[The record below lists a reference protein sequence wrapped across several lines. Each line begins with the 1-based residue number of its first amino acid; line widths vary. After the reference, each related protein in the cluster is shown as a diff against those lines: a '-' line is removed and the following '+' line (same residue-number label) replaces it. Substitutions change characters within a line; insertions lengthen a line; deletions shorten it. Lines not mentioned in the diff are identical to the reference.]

1 MKYRRTEDILAKY
14 TNNWTLEE
22 GSYPASTKKNLE
34 DIYTILSDHYT
45 NVDKHHLDA
54 DRNDIEGVDYRVEF
68 SSPKDTMV
76 EANDVDQLMYF
87 DDKNPSVGPI
97 GGAIAEDYDDLS
109 SVNLIVGQDEVKESI
124 EKHDELNQDLFDGE
138 DLKPEVKDK
147 LLEIVDKFKDNLKES
162 DIELE
167 IIDVLFVGSNA
178 SYNYTDNS
186 DIDIHIVADTSIY
199 DDKEDLATK
208 LYEAYKRIFNS
219 KYDPLIYGHE
229 VEVYVDS
236 NENHA
241 NSNGIYSLNTGWVK
255 KPDNDTIPDISDE
268 LLAKLED
275 LVRDFKDKYGDV
287 SKMES
292 VDEVDDAIDSI
303 YKERQASILKD
314 GEYGIGN
321 LLFKEVRNCGL
332 LKQLKDRKVELENQE
347 MSLNEESVFSKAK
360 NFIGDYLRNGEE
372 PEEEEVFDI
381 SEHKDNLLRIMNT
394 YSDYSKAVDAC
405 LRYLVD
411 YDEDVEF
418 LMTHDTPETR
428 KYIDDVLD
436 YLWELVEKSKV
447 KVNDRNEFFRTLKD
461 KIKNFKIFDT
471 ED

>member
-1 MKYRRTEDILAKY
+1 MKYRSTEDVLAKY

-45 NVDKHHLDA
+45 NVDKHHLDV

-68 SSPKDTMV
+68 SSPKDTMT

-97 GGAIAEDYDDLS
+97 GGAVVEDYDDLS
-109 SVNLIVGQDEVKESI
+109 SVNLIVGEDVVEESI

-178 SYNYTDNS
+178 SYDYTDDS
-186 DIDIHIVADTSIY
+186 DIDLHIVADTSIY

-229 VEVYVDS
+229 VEVYVAS

-275 LVRDFKDKYGDV
+275 LVRDFKAKYGNV
-287 SKMES
+287 SDIES
-292 VDEVDDAIDSI
+292 VEEVDDAIDSI

-321 LLFKEVRNCGL
+321 LLFKEIRNCGL

-347 MSLNEESVFSKAK
+347 MSLNEESVFSKALD
-360 NFIGDYLRNGEE
+360 IAGDYFRNGKK
-372 PEEEEVFDI
+372 PEEEDFFDI
-381 SEHKDNLLRIMNT
+381 SEHNFMIASLFICFIYFFPPITHNIFV
-394 YSDYSKAVDAC
+394 S
-405 LRYLVD
+405 
-411 YDEDVEF
+411 F
-418 LMTHDTPETR
+418 LCIWSINVFLNSE
-428 KYIDDVLD
+428 
-436 YLWELVEKSKV
+436 
-447 KVNDRNEFFRTLKD
+447 
-461 KIKNFKIFDT
+461 
-471 ED
+471 

>member
-1 MKYRRTEDILAKY
+1 M
-14 TNNWTLEE
+14 
-22 GSYPASTKKNLE
+22 
-34 DIYTILSDHYT
+34 
-45 NVDKHHLDA
+45 
-54 DRNDIEGVDYRVEF
+54 
-68 SSPKDTMV
+68 
-76 EANDVDQLMYF
+76 
-87 DDKNPSVGPI
+87 
-97 GGAIAEDYDDLS
+97 
-109 SVNLIVGQDEVKESI
+109 
-124 EKHDELNQDLFDGE
+124 
-138 DLKPEVKDK
+138 
-147 LLEIVDKFKDNLKES
+147 
-162 DIELE
+162 
-167 IIDVLFVGSNA
+167 
-178 SYNYTDNS
+178 
-186 DIDIHIVADTSIY
+186 
-199 DDKEDLATK
+199 
-208 LYEAYKRIFNS
+208 YEAYKRIFNS

-275 LVRDFKDKYGDV
+275 LVRDFKAKYGNV
-287 SKMES
+287 SDIES
-292 VDEVDDAIDSI
+292 VEEVDDAIDSI

-321 LLFKEVRNCGL
+321 LLFKEIRNCGL

-360 NFIGDYLRNGEE
+360 KFMGDYLRNGEE
-372 PEEEEVFDI
+372 PEEEDFFDI
-381 SEHKDNLLRIMNT
+381 SEHEGNLLRIMNT

-418 LMTHDTPETR
+418 IMTHDTPETR

-436 YLWELVEKSKV
+436 YLWKLVEKSKV
-447 KVNDRNEFFRTLKD
+447 KVNDRNEFFKTLKD
-461 KIKNFKIFDT
+461 KIKNFTIFDT

>member
-1 MKYRRTEDILAKY
+1 MAES
-14 TNNWTLEE
+14 NN
-22 GSYPASTKKNLE
+22 
-34 DIYTILSDHYT
+34 
-45 NVDKHHLDA
+45 
-54 DRNDIEGVDYRVEF
+54 
-68 SSPKDTMV
+68 
-76 EANDVDQLMYF
+76 VDQLMYF

-178 SYNYTDNS
+178 SYNYTDDS

-372 PEEEEVFDI
+372 PEEEDFFDI

-418 LMTHDTPETR
+418 IMTHDTPETR
-428 KYIDDVLD
+428 KYIDDVLY
-436 YLWELVEKSKV
+436 YL
-447 KVNDRNEFFRTLKD
+447 
-461 KIKNFKIFDT
+461 
-471 ED
+471 

>member
-1 MKYRRTEDILAKY
+1 MKYRSTEDVLAKY

-45 NVDKHHLDA
+45 NVDKHHLDV

-68 SSPKDTMV
+68 SSPKDTMT

-97 GGAIAEDYDDLS
+97 GGVVAEDYDDLS
-109 SVNLIVGQDEVKESI
+109 SVNLIIGEDVVEESI

-167 IIDVLFVGSNA
+167 IIDILFVGSNA
-178 SYNYTDNS
+178 SYNYTDDS
-186 DIDIHIVADTSIY
+186 DIDLHIVADTSIY

-219 KYDPLIYGHE
+219 KYDPLIYDHE

-275 LVRDFKDKYGDV
+275 LVRDFKAKYGNV
-287 SKMES
+287 SDIES
-292 VDEVDDAIDSI
+292 VEEVDDAIDSI

-321 LLFKEVRNCGL
+321 LLFKEIRNCGL

-360 NFIGDYLRNGEE
+360 KFMGDYLRNGEE
-372 PEEEEVFDI
+372 PEEEDFFDI
-381 SEHKDNLLRIMNT
+381 SEHEGNLLRIMNT

-418 LMTHDTPETR
+418 IMTHDTPETR

-436 YLWELVEKSKV
+436 YLWKLVEKSKV
-447 KVNDRNEFFRTLKD
+447 KVNDRNEFFKTLKD
-461 KIKNFKIFDT
+461 KIKNFTIFDT